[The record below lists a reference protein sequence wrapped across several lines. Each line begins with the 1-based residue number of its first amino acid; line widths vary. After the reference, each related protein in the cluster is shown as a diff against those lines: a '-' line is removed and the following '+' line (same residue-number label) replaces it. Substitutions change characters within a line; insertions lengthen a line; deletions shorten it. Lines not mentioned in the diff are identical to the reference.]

1 MLKKFLSGKYLN
13 LSLFLLLLQIPN
25 SSRAQDFPLRFNYL
39 TVDDGL
45 SHTDA
50 NDLKQDKLG
59 FIWIATYFGL
69 DRYDGYTIKKFY
81 NYNVPKKNALK
92 NRISSLSPDNDG
104 NIWLATED
112 GIQCFDSKT
121 EKYID
126 FNTPDSGEPDKVFS
140 KIFSLKNGT
149 LATLKHGR
157 VNIYLVKKNWLQPAL
172 TNLPEGMFVYD
183 IASDSLGN
191 LWLTSS
197 KGIFKL
203 NWQRQLSRL
212 IMPSLIEN
220 VTFSQIGIDRWD
232 NILVSNEKKLYK
244 IKWDGSKIADSSK
257 IYDGTIIGQFDLPA
271 GITINDITQDF
282 RNNYWATTGSGLL
295 YLDSHLQLISKITTE
310 SFLNS
315 INTNSLTRLIIDK
328 SQCLMIGSFGGGV
341 NYCDL
346 NEKLFH
352 TLQHNPESENS
363 LSGNHIKAILED
375 NQYLWIGTNA
385 NGLNLYSFEKQ
396 YFLHFN
402 ADNGAVKIKSNN
414 IQSLA
419 FDDFH
424 NLWIGTNKGID
435 ILDPTLKKLLKPD
448 GYDHFPVGDIESL
461 TKDCYGNM
469 WFGSHTDGIA
479 CIWHDK
485 QNNYHVKYHDGG
497 YFIWANP
504 KKPELLVS
512 SIEGLKRLS
521 IDSTGNIIKSYHYG
535 ADASANS
542 LSSDYTFPICRQSE
556 DTFWIG
562 TIGGGLNRL
571 VLNKDNS
578 YHIKVYGKKYG
589 IFEDVESMEIDNAG
603 NIWMGGNGL
612 LCFNPVSGKLTR
624 YDKNDGLQ
632 GNSFKVGAA
641 FKGKD
646 GRLYF
651 GGINGLNYFYPDS
664 IKSNTVPA
672 APVFTDLFINNK
684 SVKTDSSNSRS
695 PVLGHTIE
703 YSKHLALTYQQNN
716 FVITFSAM
724 DFANPA
730 KCLYRYK
737 LIGFDKDWN
746 YTDGANPRA
755 AYSNLDYGD
764 YTFVLEAANNDGIW
778 SPDQA
783 KISITMM
790 PPWWKSN
797 LAKIIYGLLFLSILA
812 GIYIYQAR
820 LHRLKRAIAVRDVEE
835 AKQWEMHQQ
844 KEELYQQQLQ
854 FFTNVSHELRTPLTL
869 ILGPLEKLM
878 KLDKTEATNHFYQVM
893 NRNVNRLMNLVNELM
908 NFRKVAESVI
918 PLQVELVDL
927 KDFLQKTYEEFI
939 ELAQSKNIDFDL
951 IENDTAIP
959 FWLDRQILEKM
970 LFNLLNNSIKY
981 TEAGGNVKLEAFV
994 NWEKYQPAYGN
1005 EYQIMND
1012 YRGQKY
1018 VYFKI
1023 SDTGVG
1029 ISKDSIKNI
1038 FDRYYRVDNN
1048 HLGSGVGLA
1057 LVKSLVVLHKGDI
1070 HVFSER
1076 LRGTE
1081 IIIGLPCGENDY
1093 NLSEKLSLNSKPDT
1107 PRLEKIKQE
1116 IAGIPDQSN
1125 YNNEQLPEGKKSIL
1139 IVEDN
1144 HELRAYLKDLLLAD
1158 YLVYEAGDGKAGL
1171 EMAVLK
1177 PPDLIISDVMMPLMN
1192 GIEFCSQLK
1201 EKLETSHIPFII
1213 LSAKDAL
1220 DSKIHGMESG
1230 ADYYFAKPIS
1240 TDLLLLTIQNL
1251 FIQRQHIKDKYLK
1264 DYYANANELVH
1275 SEKDK
1280 QFMDTLLGIIED
1292 NILEPE
1298 LDVNFLCQSLFI
1310 SRTNLYQKLK
1320 SVSDQSV
1327 GEFIRTTRL
1336 KKAAH
1341 IMTHEDIAMT
1351 DLIDR
1356 IGFQSISYF
1365 SRAFKKE
1372 YGKSPSQ
1379 FLKDL
1384 DILKEPGNKI

>member
-1 MLKKFLSGKYLN
+1 MKFLFIVFAFIAGLVN
-13 LSLFLLLLQIPN
+13 PGTV
-25 SSRAQDFPLRFNYL
+25 FPQSYPLKFNYL
-39 TVDDGL
+39 TVDEGL

-50 NDLKQDKLG
+50 NDIAQDKQG
-59 FIWIATYFGL
+59 YIWIATFFGL
-69 DRYDGYTIKKFY
+69 DRFDGYSIKKFY

-92 NRISSLSPDNDG
+92 NRISALSPDNEG

-121 EKYID
+121 ERYID
-126 FNTPDSGEPDKVFS
+126 FNTSDPDEPDTVFS

-149 LATLKHGR
+149 LATLKQGR
-157 VNIYLVKKNWLQPAL
+157 LNVYLVKKNWLQPVL
-172 TNLPEGMFVYD
+172 TNLPKGVFVYD
-183 IASDSLGN
+183 IDSDSTGN
-191 LWLTSS
+191 LWLISS

-203 NWQRQLSRL
+203 NAQHQLSHV
-212 IMPSLIEN
+212 IIPPLIEGA
-220 VTFSQIGIDRWD
+220 TFSKISIDRLG
-232 NILVSNEKKLYK
+232 NLLVGNEKQLYLIK
-244 IKWDGSKIADSSK
+244 IDKSKDPGSSK
-257 IYDGTIIGQFDLPA
+257 IYDGTIVSRFDLPE
-271 GITINDITQDF
+271 GIAINDIAQDF
-282 RNNYWATTGSGLL
+282 KHNYWATTGSGLL
-295 YLDSHLQLISKITTE
+295 FLNSRLQLISKITTE
-310 SFLNS
+310 SSINS
-315 INTNSLTRLIIDK
+315 LNTNSLTRLIIDK
-328 SQCLMIGSFGGGV
+328 SQCLMIGTFGGGV

-352 TLQHNPESENS
+352 TLQHNPELENS
-363 LSGNHIKAILED
+363 LSGNHIKAVLED
-375 NQYLWIGTNA
+375 NQHVWIGTNA
-385 NGLNLYSFEKQ
+385 NGLNLYSFENEH
-396 YFLHFN
+396 FLHFN
-402 ADNGAVKIKSNN
+402 ADNSPIKIRSNN

-419 FDDFH
+419 FDNLH
-424 NLWIGTNKGID
+424 NLWIGTDKGID
-435 ILDPTLKKLLKPD
+435 ILDPSLKKLLKPN
-448 GYDHFPVGDIESL
+448 GYDNFPLRKAESL
-461 TKDCYGNM
+461 TKDYYGNM
-469 WFGSHTDGIA
+469 WFGSHEDGVA

-504 KKPELLVS
+504 QKPELLVS
-512 SIEGLKRLS
+512 SIDGLRHLF
-521 IDSTGNIIKSYHYG
+521 IDSMGNIIKSYQYG
-535 ADASANS
+535 ADATANS
-542 LSSDYTFPICRQSE
+542 LSSDYTYPICRQSE

-578 YHIKVYGKKYG
+578 YDIKTYGRKYG

-612 LCFNPVSGKLTR
+612 LCFNPASGKLTR

-664 IKSNTVPA
+664 IKPDTVPA
-672 APVFTDLFINNK
+672 SPVLTDLFINNG
-684 SVKTDSSNSRS
+684 SVKTDSSNSS
-695 PVLGHTIE
+695 SAVFGQTIS
-703 YSKHLALTYQQNN
+703 YSKHLALNYQQNN

-724 DFANPA
+724 HFANPE

-737 LIGFDKDWN
+737 LIGFDKEWN
-746 YTDGANPRA
+746 YTDGDNPRA
-755 AYSNLDYGD
+755 AFNNLDYKD
-764 YTFVLEAANNDGIW
+764 YTFILEAANNDGIW
-778 SPDQA
+778 SPNQA
-783 KISITMM
+783 KISITML

-797 LAKIIYGLLFLSILA
+797 WAKFIYCLLLLSVLA

-820 LHRLKRAIAVRDVEE
+820 WYRLKRLIAVRDVEE
-835 AKQWEMHQQ
+835 AKRREIHQH
-844 KEELYQQQLQ
+844 KEDIYQQQLQ

-878 KLDKTEATNHFYQVM
+878 KLDKAEAANHLYQVM
-893 NRNVNRLMNLVNELM
+893 NRNVTRLMNLVNELM

-927 KDFLQKTYEEFI
+927 KDFLQKTYEEFT
-939 ELAQSKNIDFDL
+939 ELAQSKNIDFHL
-951 IENDTAIP
+951 IAHDTIIP
-959 FWLDRQILEKM
+959 CWLDRQILEKM
-970 LFNLLNNSIKY
+970 LFNLLNNSMKY
-981 TEAGGNVKLEAFV
+981 TQAGGNVKLEAFV
-994 NWEKYQPAYGN
+994 NWGKFQPAYGN
-1005 EYQIMND
+1005 EYQIMNE

-1048 HLGSGVGLA
+1048 QLGSGVGLA

-1081 IIIGLPCGENDY
+1081 IIIGLPCGESDY
-1093 NLSEKLSLNSKPDT
+1093 NLSEKLSVNGKPDT
-1107 PRLEKIKQE
+1107 PKLEKIKQE
-1116 IAGIPDQSN
+1116 TGIPDQSN
-1125 YNNEQLPEGKKSIL
+1125 YNNKQLPEGKKSIL
-1139 IVEDN
+1139 IAEDN
-1144 HELRAYLKDLLLAD
+1144 NELRTYLKDSLLAD
-1158 YLVYEAGDGKAGL
+1158 YFVYEAGDGKAGL
-1171 EMAVLK
+1171 ELAILK
-1177 PPDLIISDVMMPLMN
+1177 QPDLIISDVMMPVMN
-1192 GIEFCSQLK
+1192 GIEFCRQLK

-1220 DSKIHGMESG
+1220 DSKIYGMESG
-1230 ADYYFAKPIS
+1230 ADFYFAKPIS
-1240 TDLLLLTIQNL
+1240 TDLLLLTIKNL

-1292 NILEPE
+1292 NIREPE
-1298 LDVNFLCQSLFI
+1298 LDINFLCQSLFI

-1356 IGFQSISYF
+1356 IGFQSVSYF

-1372 YGKSPSQ
+1372 FGKSPSQ

-1384 DILKEPGNKI
+1384 DTSKEPGDKI